1 MRPIGE
7 VAEPAAVAIARRNFR
22 CAQGASVIAAHEGH
36 EEALACGIPHELH
49 RVFDGL
55 RATHVELDPSLQA
68 EGPQTFQ
75 RQLLGHQHFF
85 FMEILAGELREAIQ
99 LGLQGI
105 DDALVAIAKI
115 DRRVPHLEIEIGLLL
130 AVVEEAAFAI
140 LEKFRDGRIMDR
152 VSMGAIF
159 CFFFTE
165 RFFTEMD
172 HREWF
177 HAMRASC
184 GKRRSATS
192 ASVVNGMQGM
202 PVRSHQSRSEPL
214 AKTVCIFPETH

>member
-7 VAEPAAVAIARRNFR
+7 VAEPAAVAIAGCDFR

-49 RVFDGL
+49 RVFDRL
-55 RATHVELDPSLQA
+55 RAAHVELDPSLQA

-85 FMEILAGELREAIQ
+85 FVEILAGELREPVQ
-99 LGLQGI
+99 LRLQGI
-105 DDALVAIAKI
+105 DDALVAIAEI
-115 DRRVPHLEIEIGLLL
+115 DRRVPHLEIEVGFLL
-130 AVVEEAAFAI
+130 AVVEEAAFAV
-140 LEKFRDGRIMDR
+140 LKEFRHGRIMDG

-159 CFFFTE
+159 RFFFTE

-192 ASVVNGMQGM
+192 ASVLNGMHGM
-202 PVRSHQSRSEPL
+202 PVRSHQTLSEPL
-214 AKTVCIFPETH
+214 AKTVCILPETH